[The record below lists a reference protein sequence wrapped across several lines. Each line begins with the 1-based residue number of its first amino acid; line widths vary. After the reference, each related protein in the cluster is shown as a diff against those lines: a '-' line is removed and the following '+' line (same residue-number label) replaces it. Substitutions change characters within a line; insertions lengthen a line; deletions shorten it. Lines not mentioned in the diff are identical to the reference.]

1 MPLDVGFTPADVN
14 NFFTQWL
21 DFCYKNKIINAPVCL
36 NKINFTAT
44 CLIINFFSQT
54 DPLPFS

>member
-21 DFCYKNKIINAPVCL
+21 DFCYKNKIINAPTLLDEAISYDV
-36 NKINFTAT
+36 IRQYVDY
-44 CLIINFFSQT
+44 IERGR
-54 DPLPFS
+54 